1 MKLYCIL
8 FYVFLVLVL
17 HPAVCFSQT
26 SNELKCIVIDAGH
39 GGKDPGAVNG
49 KLYEKNIT
57 LAVAKKLGALLAV
70 KYPNIKV
77 LHTRSDD
84 SFVALQDRCQFANK
98 NNADLF
104 ISIHTNAAKSSQAS
118 GTETY
123 IMGVDKS
130 GANLAVA
137 MRENDVI
144 IFESDYSTRY
154 EGFEPGSAESF
165 IIFSLMNYAHQSRSL
180 QMANLL
186 QKYFAENLPMKNRG
200 VKQAGYLVLW
210 QATMPSI
217 LTEIGFISNPTE
229 SQYLASTEGQN
240 QIAGQVMNALESY
253 INQYQ
258 KNVIKTN
265 VQTPAIKNTPA
276 KAQASEI
283 NDLYYSILAISSN
296 EKITITS
303 KNFGQFVSVVTEKK
317 DGKIYK
323 YYIDKVFS
331 YKEALLLQSKV
342 QKIIRTSYIV
352 AFEEGKEVSIEK
364 AKKIKP

>member
-1 MKLYCIL
+1 
-8 FYVFLVLVL
+8 
-17 HPAVCFSQT
+17 
-26 SNELKCIVIDAGH
+26 
-39 GGKDPGAVNG
+39 
-49 KLYEKNIT
+49 
-57 LAVAKKLGALLAV
+57 
-70 KYPNIKV
+70 
-77 LHTRSDD
+77 
-84 SFVALQDRCQFANK
+84 
-98 NNADLF
+98 
-104 ISIHTNAAKSSQAS
+104 
-118 GTETY
+118 
-123 IMGVDKS
+123 
-130 GANLAVA
+130 
-137 MRENDVI
+137 
-144 IFESDYSTRY
+144 
-154 EGFEPGSAESF
+154 
-165 IIFSLMNYAHQSRSL
+165 MNYAHQSRSL